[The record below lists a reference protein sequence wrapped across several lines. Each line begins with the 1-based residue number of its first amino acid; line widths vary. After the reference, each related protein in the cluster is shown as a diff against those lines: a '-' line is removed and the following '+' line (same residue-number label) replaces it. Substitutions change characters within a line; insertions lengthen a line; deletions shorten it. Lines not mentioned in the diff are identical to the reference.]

1 MNPRRIWMWSALFG
15 LAAALLLYQLLVPQA
30 ASPPIAAEEPAGDD
44 AEQTPAAE
52 AEMPGL
58 LAIAEGMRA
67 VSFPVDP
74 AQGVNGFIRPGDY
87 VDLVSVAPGPD
98 GAQTGI
104 LLLTNA
110 RVLAVDQRTEA
121 GDEPGTYSIL
131 TVEVSPEQGVRLAQ
145 ALRQGAIA
153 AMLHGTP

>member
-30 ASPPIAAEEPAGDD
+30 ASPPIAAEEPAEN
-44 AEQTPAAE
+44 ATEQTPAAE
-52 AEMPGL
+52 EMPGL
-58 LAIAEGMRA
+58 LAIADGMRA

-74 AQGVNGFIRPGDY
+74 VQGVNGFIRPGDY

-98 GAQTGI
+98 GAQTGM

>member
-1 MNPRRIWMWSALFG
+1 MNPRRIWLWSALFG
-15 LAAALLLYQLLVPQA
+15 LAAALLLYQLLVPETT
-30 ASPPIAAEEPAGDD
+30 SPPIAAEEPAGDD
-44 AEQTPAAE
+44 AQQPPAAE
-52 AEMPGL
+52 APKL
-58 LAIAEGMRA
+58 LPIAEGMRA

-74 AQGVNGFIRPGDY
+74 SQGVNGFIRPGDY
-87 VDLVSVAPGPD
+87 VDLVAVAPGAD
-98 GAQTGI
+98 GAQSGS

-145 ALRQGAIA
+145 ALRQGSIA
-153 AMLHGTP
+153 AMLRGTP